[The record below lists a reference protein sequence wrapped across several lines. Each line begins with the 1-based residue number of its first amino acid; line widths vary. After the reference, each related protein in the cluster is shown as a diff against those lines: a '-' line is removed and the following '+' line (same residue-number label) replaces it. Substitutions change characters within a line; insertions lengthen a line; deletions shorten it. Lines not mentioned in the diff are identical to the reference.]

1 MQRNQLRLQQ
11 QAAAAGGMPGYP
23 GQPMY
28 YPQPGFPGQP
38 GGGMMQRPRYAP
50 AGMMPQGMGGMP
62 YGQTPQQFPGGMM
75 PPQGYRPPRPRG
87 APNAGGMPG
96 GVRPGMVNGGPRPGQ
111 PMPGQMAPRGAVPP
125 PGARPGR
132 PQASPNGQPAL
143 TAAALANAGPEEQK
157 QMLGE
162 AIYPKIAASH
172 SELAGKL
179 TGMILE
185 LPVSE
190 LLHLL
195 EDTEALDAKVAE
207 ALDVLR
213 EFERNDAQA
222 ALQKN
227 ESDDRNTKCIFRC
240 LSRELVKYMCNIPS
254 ANKHAAARAASRLGE
269 ETIMEECARSP
280 TFATQARIAIGLEE
294 EDCLGACSDSM
305 SSWKRAESNRNKELA
320 AKVVSSMDELFSTS
334 SQEQQ
339 EDLAIRRP
347 SLTPATPSRS
357 SSALSYHRNMCVP
370 TSPTTKS
377 QASSH
382 YSLGN
387 EEDELEDL
395 LCPRTIQYFSAPN
408 SWQRTWG
415 GQRPAT
421 PQTNTSFGRR
431 ASENDASQV
440 SFSDRIADLKSNQR
454 VQFHQEGLVGSES
467 KPFER
472 SQSSSNLLSSRLIG
486 GRKMGERRLN
496 MSCDR
501 SAAPSPVGS
510 NYSSYLFEE
519 NTNRM
524 AKSANT

>member
-1 MQRNQLRLQQ
+1 MTFLFFH
-11 QAAAAGGMPGYP
+11 PGPVKFGRVHIVLSIHPSIQSNFHPFSPSSLTFTVITMASQELFSTSSSYSDSFNFSNDHP
-23 GQPMY
+23 SEEEKEHHES
-28 YPQPGFPGQP
+28 
-38 GGGMMQRPRYAP
+38 MMRIKQER
-50 AGMMPQGMGGMP
+50 
-62 YGQTPQQFPGGMM
+62 
-75 PPQGYRPPRPRG
+75 
-87 APNAGGMPG
+87 
-96 GVRPGMVNGGPRPGQ
+96 
-111 PMPGQMAPRGAVPP
+111 
-125 PGARPGR
+125 AR
-132 PQASPNGQPAL
+132 
-143 TAAALANAGPEEQK
+143 EQ
-157 QMLGE
+157 
-162 AIYPKIAASH
+162 
-172 SELAGKL
+172 
-179 TGMILE
+179 
-185 LPVSE
+185 
-190 LLHLL
+190 
-195 EDTEALDAKVAE
+195 
-207 ALDVLR
+207 
-213 EFERNDAQA
+213 
-222 ALQKN
+222 
-227 ESDDRNTKCIFRC
+227 
-240 LSRELVKYMCNIPS
+240 RELVKYMCNIPS